1 MANAYSMDDLLEFLD
16 HASVRGLMPAATA
29 QALAVASRNV
39 LGVLSEKEQEDLSQ
53 HDIAS
58 VIKRFNNK
66 RAKDFNPSSLKEY
79 GRRVSRAIDLFVQ
92 WREDPANF
100 TFKTRATS
108 SARKKERNE
117 GAAATTGTSDGA
129 FDAVLTGPQRAGAY
143 QSAIPVRPGLV
154 VTLHNIPPDLTKAE
168 AERLANFVRMLAVD
182 S

>member
-1 MANAYSMDDLLEFLD
+1 MDDLLEFLD
-16 HASVRGLMPAATA
+16 HASDRGLMPAATA

-100 TFKTRATS
+100 AVKTRATS
-108 SARKKERNE
+108 SARKKERSE
-117 GAAATTGTSDGA
+117 GAAATTGTSDGVY
-129 FDAVLTGPQRAGAY
+129 DVVTGPPRGGAY